1 MLTVSDGARKELE
14 AFFEGKE
21 RQTIRIFL
29 AAGG

>member
-1 MLTVSDGARKELE
+1 MLTVSESARKELE